1 MIMRI
6 LLAEDN
12 PGDVFLVRESL
23 GAHAIDHELHVVSD
37 GEEAL
42 AFVARIGESAD
53 TQPPDVFLLD
63 LNLPKADGP
72 TVLKEFRKHPGCAQT
87 PVIIVT
93 SSNRPN
99 EMAQVNALGISYYF
113 RKPSNLAEFMKL
125 GSVVKSVVMS
135 GPRT

>member
-1 MIMRI
+1 MTLRI

-37 GEEAL
+37 GEQAL
-42 AFVARIGESAD
+42 AFVARIGESS
-53 TQPPDVFLLD
+53 TELPPDVFLLD

-72 TVLKEFRKHPGCAQT
+72 TVLKEFRKHPGCSLT

-93 SSNRPN
+93 SSTRPN
-99 EMAQVNALGISYYF
+99 EMAQVTALGISYYF
-113 RKPSNLAEFMKL
+113 RKPTNLAEFMKL
-125 GSVVKSVVMS
+125 GSVVKAVVNA
-135 GPRT
+135 